1 MITKRAE
8 QFKLIL
14 WIMSFFLLITCSE
27 QTEKEGSA
35 SPEML
40 ALSQLIT
47 INNLKVSD
55 SLKIILS
62 GKTLQEYSITP
73 SQMSTY
79 LKKNP
84 QDAQYWR
91 TLAEKLKKIINKR
104 QEEQKSGA
112 VPKKQPP
119 GLKPEID

>member
-1 MITKRAE
+1 MG
-8 QFKLIL
+8 
-14 WIMSFFLLITCSE
+14 FFLLIMCSV
-27 QTEKEGSA
+27 QTEEEGTP

-79 LKKNP
+79 LSKNP
-84 QDAQYWR
+84 QDARYWR
-91 TLAEKLKKIINKR
+91 ALALKLKEILKAR
-104 QEEQKSGA
+104 QEDEKSATAPEAPSSGT
-112 VPKKQPP
+112 
-119 GLKPEID
+119 KPRLD